1 MFILNQSTFQLTPK
15 PNCHPQT
22 APFSL
27 IYFFKVFCFPYCK
40 SWSFGVDILKFDDLI
55 LTCVLSV
62 VCAISR
68 GKTETV
74 NQNSSFLGWTWSLI
88 SQRVFRW
95 MYRIFFT
102 DNFKKKTNNSFVI
115 MCKGKYCRRK
125 KVHFL
130 ENLKINWVKKQ
141 YPIWS
146 FSVSEKLQ
154 SELSTDIENLFGK
167 AYT

>member
-1 MFILNQSTFQLTPK
+1 LM
-15 PNCHPQT
+15 
-22 APFSL
+22 
-27 IYFFKVFCFPYCK
+27 
-40 SWSFGVDILKFDDLI
+40 
-55 LTCVLSV
+55 
-62 VCAISR
+62 
-68 GKTETV
+68 
-74 NQNSSFLGWTWSLI
+74 

-154 SELSTDIENLFGK
+154 SELSTDIESLCGK
-167 AYT
+167 AYTLKPHFHWNGRSTFSNYYYYFLFLNCWSSSALF